1 MSCRDAHRIGVSRR
15 RSRYAASEDFRKL
28 FTEGVSSLYL
38 LSFLLTADR
47 EKADRCFVAGLAD
60 CVDGNPVFK
69 EWANSWTRSI
79 IIHNAIWMIAPH
91 LGPGRSAAS
100 ASHSTNEDNFPKT
113 PLQDVPFASVLA
125 LEDFERFVFLLSVLE
140 RYTNQNCAALLG
152 ARIQDIREARIRAL
166 HHVAEFERR
175 TAAPTMNT
183 VIEPFMS
190 RNVANV

>member
-15 RSRYAASEDFRKL
+15 RSRYATSEDFRKL

-38 LSFLLTADR
+38 LSFLLTANP

-69 EWANSWTRSI
+69 EWASSWARSI
-79 IIHNAIWMIAPH
+79 IVHNAIWMIAPH

-125 LEDFERFVFLLSVLE
+125 LEGFERFVFVLSVLE

-152 ARIQDIREARIRAL
+152 APIQDIREARIRAL
-166 HHVAEFERR
+166 HHMAEFERR
-175 TAAPTMNT
+175 TAAPTLGFSSEAE
-183 VIEPFMS
+183 V
-190 RNVANV
+190 RN